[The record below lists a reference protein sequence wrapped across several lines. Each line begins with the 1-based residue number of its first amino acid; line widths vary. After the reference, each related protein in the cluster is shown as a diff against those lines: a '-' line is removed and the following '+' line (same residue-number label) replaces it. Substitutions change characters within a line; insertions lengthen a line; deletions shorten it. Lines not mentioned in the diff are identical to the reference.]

1 MNLLYQSTNF
11 VAYQCDKRRCF
22 FLIHESKEIQLS
34 CCQFIALRQKVNGVD
49 LSAHFDGRN
58 PSGIEILSVCNRA
71 HLIIL
76 DTHQVLELKNLLRAS
91 FGFMELNSLV

>member
-11 VAYQCDKRRCF
+11 AAYQCDKRRCF
-22 FLIHESKEIQLS
+22 FLFHGSKEIQLS